1 MPLLQFTDKGIHC
14 PLAGVYLDPWK
25 PVERAIISHGHSDH
39 AYAGHQHYLCSATAM
54 PVIKHRLFLQDNA
67 IQTLDFGEVLHINGV
82 QFSFHPA
89 GHIPGAA
96 QVRVEHKG
104 EVWVFSGDYKLQH
117 DGISTPFEPQRCHV
131 FITESTFGLP
141 VYKWKTQNEVFNDIN
156 AWWIKNREEGKT
168 CVITGYTLGKAQRIL
183 KNVDASIGKIFT
195 HGAVDS
201 VNRIMR
207 AQGIDLPEAPRV
219 SDDIPKDELKGA
231 LVICPPSAV
240 GSPWVRRF
248 LPYSLGVASGWMKLR
263 GTRRRRGADRGF
275 VLSDH
280 ADWDELNTTIRATG
294 AERVFVTHGQVH
306 PMVRWLCEQGLDAQ
320 SFATEYGDDEESSE
334 TDTTA
339 AGADSEGSPS

>member
-1 MPLLQFTDKGIHC
+1 
-14 PLAGVYLDPWK
+14 
-25 PVERAIISHGHSDH
+25 
-39 AYAGHQHYLCSATAM
+39 M

-168 CVITGYTLGKAQRIL
+168 SVITGYTLGKGQRIL
-183 KNVDASIGKIFT
+183 K
-195 HGAVDS
+195 
-201 VNRIMR
+201 
-207 AQGIDLPEAPRV
+207 
-219 SDDIPKDELKGA
+219 
-231 LVICPPSAV
+231 
-240 GSPWVRRF
+240 
-248 LPYSLGVASGWMKLR
+248 
-263 GTRRRRGADRGF
+263 
-275 VLSDH
+275 
-280 ADWDELNTTIRATG
+280 
-294 AERVFVTHGQVH
+294 
-306 PMVRWLCEQGLDAQ
+306 
-320 SFATEYGDDEESSE
+320 
-334 TDTTA
+334 
-339 AGADSEGSPS
+339 